1 MRTLR
6 AALWVIGTV
15 IAGCSAGAT
24 YPITDGFHKTLPKET
39 ARLVGNRIGGQRTI
53 VAKTRLRKLAC
64 CGELHL

>member
-39 ARLVGNRIGGQRTI
+39 ARLVGNRIGGQ
-53 VAKTRLRKLAC
+53 
-64 CGELHL
+64 